1 MNLTKFIDMTN
12 SKEKKVNKERYSD
25 PTAEQAVGHV
35 MKEQKK
41 AEELRVNIVI
51 RIIKLVLE
59 LADMEIIEGIKI
71 KDKRTGKVWLQKF
84 LKKFHLLDSN

>member
-1 MNLTKFIDMTN
+1 MN
-12 SKEKKVNKERYSD
+12 KEKYSD

-41 AEELRVNIVI
+41 NEKLRVNIVL
-51 RIIKLVLE
+51 RIIRLVLE
-59 LADMEIIEGIKI
+59 LADMEIIEGVKI
-71 KDKRTGKVWLQKF
+71 KDNRTGNVWLLKF

>member
-1 MNLTKFIDMTN
+1 MN
-12 SKEKKVNKERYSD
+12 KEKYSD

-41 AEELRVNIVI
+41 AEELRVNIVL
-51 RIIKLVLE
+51 RIIRLVLE
-59 LADMEIIEGIKI
+59 LADMEIIEGVKI
-71 KDKRTGKVWLQKF
+71 KDNRTGNVWLLKF

>member
-1 MNLTKFIDMTN
+1 MN
-12 SKEKKVNKERYSD
+12 KEKYSD

-59 LADMEIIEGIKI
+59 LADMEIIEG
-71 KDKRTGKVWLQKF
+71 
-84 LKKFHLLDSN
+84 S